1 MSTDFDPGQGTAP
14 EPAIQDPGD
23 ADRDADV
30 LFLPP
35 ARDPAPAPDGGNAGH
50 DGQPPALP
58 PPPGD
63 QPDDDDDDDDVD
75 RESVLVGR
83 ILPGRPVD
91 PADEP
96 RPFGPRGTG
105 VRPPVVPPWLA
116 SRAALAAALAW
127 AAKEARYHAGFHAV
141 RAPKYAV
148 KTVVYAV
155 PGAARAAARLVRW
168 ASAEEGNWHLR
179 QAAADRGD
187 AAVWLALDARRQ
199 RQARWRWPVLI
210 GGTIVLAAGAALL
223 AVLPGL
229 ALWRLAALAVAVA
242 VAARAGR
249 PADKPITDRVSQG
262 KAYRKLTAEL
272 VRRALLSVQLAGI
285 NSAGAKD
292 PNAITVPTEIHRDG
306 PGHLAVVDL
315 PYGVEA
321 ADVIARRGR
330 LASGLRLP
338 LDQVWPEPAP
348 GHTGRLALWVG
359 HEPASQMRQPA
370 WPLLRSGAVDVFKP
384 FAFATTPRMELTD
397 VSLAFRNWLFG
408 GQPGSGKSW
417 AMRLLVLAAALDVR
431 VELRGY
437 ELKGVGDFAQV
448 APVCAEYGNGNDD
461 DTIRACADMFGWL
474 YGEGQKRAKR
484 IAHYAAIGKA
494 PENKVTPELAA
505 LPGSG
510 LHPLIVFADEIQ
522 ELFLF
527 GKTGKQA
534 GETAEKCI
542 KLFRALGIWLILG
555 TQIPDKDSLPTGI
568 TRNINTRFCLSVAD
582 QIANDMILGTS
593 MYKLGYRATCCRSF
607 RVSVAASSL
616 VSACVT

>member
-1 MSTDFDPGQGTAP
+1 MSTDFDPGQGTALEPSVP
-14 EPAIQDPGD
+14 EPGD
-23 ADRDADV
+23 GEHDADV
-30 LFLPP
+30 LFLNP
-35 ARDPAPAPDGGNAGH
+35 AHDTAPGPDDGSAGRG
-50 DGQPPALP
+50 GQPPALP
-58 PPPGD
+58 PAQDGPDGDEPG
-63 QPDDDDDDDDVD
+63 DDDDVD

-83 ILPGRPVD
+83 VVPGPAVD
-91 PADEP
+91 PPDEC
-96 RPFGPRGTG
+96 RPFAPRGSG

-116 SRAALAAALAW
+116 SRAAVAATLAW
-127 AAKEARYHAGFHAV
+127 VAKEARYHAGFHAV
-141 RAPKYAV
+141 RAPKYAL
-148 KTVVYAV
+148 KTAVYAV
-155 PGAARAAARLVRW
+155 PGAARTITRLIRW

-187 AAVWLALDARRQ
+187 AAQWLALDARRQ

-210 GGTIVLAAGAALL
+210 GGAVVLAAGAAVL

-229 ALWRLAALAVAVA
+229 GLWRLLVLAAAVAA
-242 VAARAGR
+242 AARAGR

-272 VRRALLSVQLAGI
+272 VRRALLSVQLTGI
-285 NSAGAKD
+285 NSAVAKD
-292 PNAITVPTEIHRDG
+292 PNAITFPTEIHRDG

-370 WPLLRSGAVDVFKP
+370 WPLLRSGTVDVFKP
-384 FAFATTPRMELTD
+384 FAFATTPRMDLTD

-437 ELKGVGDFAQV
+437 ELKGVGDFATV
-448 APVCAEYGNGNDD
+448 GPVCAEYGNGNDD
-461 DTIRACADMFGWL
+461 DTIAACADMFAWL
-474 YGEGQKRAKR
+474 YGEGQKRARR

-510 LHPLIVFADEIQ
+510 LHPLVVFVDEVQ

-527 GKTGKQA
+527 GKTGKAA

-555 TQIPDKDSLPTGI
+555 NRGRDRPNK
-568 TRNINTRFCLSVAD
+568 N
-582 QIANDMILGTS
+582 
-593 MYKLGYRATCCRSF
+593 
-607 RVSVAASSL
+607 
-616 VSACVT
+616 

>member
-1 MSTDFDPGQGTAP
+1 M
-14 EPAIQDPGD
+14 I
-23 ADRDADV
+23 
-30 LFLPP
+30 
-35 ARDPAPAPDGGNAGH
+35 
-50 DGQPPALP
+50 
-58 PPPGD
+58 
-63 QPDDDDDDDDVD
+63 
-75 RESVLVGR
+75 
-83 ILPGRPVD
+83 
-91 PADEP
+91 
-96 RPFGPRGTG
+96 
-105 VRPPVVPPWLA
+105 
-116 SRAALAAALAW
+116 
-127 AAKEARYHAGFHAV
+127 
-141 RAPKYAV
+141 
-148 KTVVYAV
+148 YAV
-155 PGAARAAARLVRW
+155 PGAVRAVARLVRW
-168 ASAEEGNWHLR
+168 ASAEEHNWHLR

-187 AAVWLALDARRQ
+187 AAQWLALDARRQ
-199 RQARWRWPVLI
+199 RQASWRWPVLM
-210 GGTIVLAAGAALL
+210 GGAAVLAAGAVLLLVLPVPAVFRLL
-223 AVLPGL
+223 A
-229 ALWRLAALAVAVA
+229 LAAATAA
-242 VAARAGR
+242 AARAGR

-285 NSAGAKD
+285 NSAVAKD
-292 PNAITVPTEIHRDG
+292 PSAITFPQEIHRDG

-370 WPLLRSGAVDVFKP
+370 WPLLRGGTVNVFKP
-384 FAFATTPRMELTD
+384 FPFATTPRMEVTEAA
-397 VSLAFRNWLFG
+397 LAFRNWLFG

-417 AMRLLVLAAALDVR
+417 AMRLLVLAAALDPR

-437 ELKGVGDFAQV
+437 ELKGVGDFAKV
-448 APVCAEYGNGNDD
+448 GPVCAEYGNGNDD

-474 YGEGQKRAKR
+474 YGEGQKRARR

-494 PENKVTPELAA
+494 PENKVTPDLAA

-510 LHPLIVFADEIQ
+510 LHPLIVFVDEIQ

-527 GKTGKQA
+527 GKLGKTA

-555 TQIPDKDSLPTGI
+555 TQIPDRDSLPPGI

-582 QIANDMILGTS
+582 QVANDMILGTS
-593 MYKLGYRATCCRSF
+593 MYKLGYRATVFEPVTEAGWGILAGIGKPGARRSF
-607 RVSVAASSL
+607 SIDNDQAAKVMARAVEARAAAGVLPAPADTPDRPAADVLADVAAVWPAGEDAAWNETLLERLAQLRPEVYARWEPAQLTTALSGYGITTGQIGRRIDGKTVNRRGPAHADIL
-616 VSACVT
+616 TAITERNRNRGGG